1 MSRGRAQEQSSRAAP
16 EARLGVARTAERVA
30 RQAALER
37 ARPGRS
43 TGRVQEPAL
52 PDASLD
58 RSDHSVSRAALEQSE
73 IERFRTVLG
82 GRCRAEELW
91 SRG

>member
-1 MSRGRAQEQSSRAAP
+1 MSRGRAQESSSRAAAD
-16 EARLGVARTAERVA
+16 ARLGVVRAAERVT

-52 PDASLD
+52 PDANLARD
-58 RSDHSVSRAALEQSE
+58 DHAVSRAALEQSE

-82 GRCRAEELW
+82 RWHGSAALQDRR
-91 SRG
+91 